1 MRFPLA
7 LLLTVFLA
15 SSAEAAPLDEWCAQ
29 VKAPSS
35 IALCSDPELRTL
47 AVERQQVFNA
57 TRGRIGEARY
67 PELAADQSAWVT
79 SYPKACGVAQDV
91 APSLPLAASVRSCM
105 ANAGRARI
113 AYLAAYGLR
122 PVSGSSPAPRVGPSF
137 DCGTASTPLARLI
150 CGNAELSKTDLRLN
164 QAFYALRFGLDPSG
178 RSALDAEDRDFVNEV
193 ILACGI
199 PESSTADGGSS
210 DCIAEWYGRKRSQWM
225 ARLSG
230 TAREEA
236 SRSLEQCIALQ
247 AALQRLQFLPS
258 SASIDG
264 VYGGV
269 TRTAILGWQQANNRQ
284 ATGIVGDADAAALLQ
299 GTPPPPQMAA
309 LQPAAPTEG
318 QSTPVAPIVTQGG
331 RVQLRERGGVYRL
344 PVRINDTITLDF
356 TLDSGAADVQ
366 IPADVV
372 LTLIRSETLTPRDFQ
387 GERIYEQADGT
398 RSPSQR
404 FILRELRVGD
414 HRLTNVAASVGD
426 TKGGLLLGQSFLSR
440 FKSWTLDNEQ
450 HVVTLTER

>member
-1 MRFPLA
+1 
-7 LLLTVFLA
+7 
-15 SSAEAAPLDEWCAQ
+15 
-29 VKAPSS
+29 
-35 IALCSDPELRTL
+35 
-47 AVERQQVFNA
+47 
-57 TRGRIGEARY
+57 
-67 PELAADQSAWVT
+67 
-79 SYPKACGVAQDV
+79 
-91 APSLPLAASVRSCM
+91 
-105 ANAGRARI
+105 
-113 AYLAAYGLR
+113 
-122 PVSGSSPAPRVGPSF
+122 
-137 DCGTASTPLARLI
+137 LI
-150 CGNAELSKTDLRLN
+150 CSNAELSKIDLRLN
-164 QAFYALRFGLDPSG
+164 QAFYALRYGLDPSG

-193 ILACGI
+193 TLACGM
-199 PESSTADGGSS
+199 PESGPAVGGSP

-225 ARLSG
+225 SRLTG
-230 TAREEA
+230 TAFEEA
-236 SRSLEQCIALQ
+236 SRSLEQCISLQ
-247 AALQRLQFLPS
+247 TALQRLQFLPS

-269 TRTAILGWQQANNRQ
+269 TRTAIVAWQQAKNRE
-284 ATGIVGDADAAALLQ
+284 ATGIIGNADAVALIQETPLPQIAAI
-299 GTPPPPQMAA
+299 
-309 LQPAAPTEG
+309 QPASPTEG
-318 QSTPVAPIVTQGG
+318 QSSPVAPIVTQGG
-331 RVQLRERGGVYRL
+331 SVQLRERGGVYRL

-387 GERIYEQADGT
+387 GERIYEQADGSK
-398 RSPSQR
+398 SPSQR